1 MPFRRGHGK
10 KLANLNAVKR
20 LFITLHGIRQCMAD
34 HSTDQ
39 TCSCRLFISYGNM
52 FLLEEAERTASA
64 KISRERVRVCPRST
78 ATTMCNI
85 VLELVVPYPL
95 YSSGKIALGARCC
108 RGDWRISRIIA
119 HELLSNCINIL

>member
-52 FLLEEAERTASA
+52 FLLEEAESA
-64 KISRERVRVCPRST
+64 RRRPKLAESVYAYVRV
-78 ATTMCNI
+78 
-85 VLELVVPYPL
+85 
-95 YSSGKIALGARCC
+95 ALRLQCA
-108 RGDWRISRIIA
+108 I
-119 HELLSNCINIL
+119 LS